1 MSSLAKF
8 NENSYY
14 FPIGQKQIREGEE
27 KPKHHRSYLPKFER
41 QTKKKHESSLIREA
55 APKHSA
61 FTKVYSLGL

>member
-1 MSSLAKF
+1 MNSLAKF

-27 KPKHHRSYLPKFER
+27 KPKHLLNLKDRK
-41 QTKKKHESSLIREA
+41 TKKKHESSLIREA

-61 FTKVYSLGL
+61 FTKVYNLGL